1 MNLKLYP
8 ILALFLFAGC
18 VEEVDVLR
26 YSTWQSSPTEERII
40 RQTLK
45 EFDANHPEIA
55 YAFQPIPGNYTE
67 KMQLMLGT
75 GKAPDLFWLKGDT
88 APAYMSFDVLEP
100 LNPYVQ
106 EDSGFEMDDIF
117 PVFKKAFE
125 HNGNYYG
132 FAKDFN
138 TYVLFYNKKLFK
150 EAGIVEPPKD
160 WKELYAFSKKLTK
173 DADGDGKKDQFGF
186 ATEPSIDMV
195 LPFAFQNG
203 GDLIAED
210 GKVLVGQ
217 PEFVEAMTFFMSLYE
232 DGVATIPADQGAG
245 WIGDIF
251 AREQCAM
258 VMSGAWLIPYLEDNA
273 PDVDFGVVELPA
285 GKKRATLAFTNA
297 FVIPKQSKRKDEAWT
312 MLSYLAGP
320 KGMETWTKSGLALP
334 TRKSIAEKN
343 GFYNDSIF
351 KVFMNSIDHAK
362 LYKVNLKERWY
373 DESQAAMQGIFYKKK
388 DIKTT
393 LEALAKTLEKYKLN

>member
-1 MNLKLYP
+1 FAFFL
-8 ILALFLFAGC
+8 LASCG
-18 VEEVDVLR
+18 EEADVLR
-26 YSTWQSSPTEERII
+26 YSAWQSSPTEERII

-45 EFDANHPEIA
+45 EFDTHHPEIE

-100 LNPYVQ
+100 LNGYV
-106 EDSGFEMDDIF
+106 DVDNTFEIDDIF

-125 HNGNYYG
+125 QKGKYYG

-138 TYVLFYNKKLFK
+138 TYVLFYNKKLFRQT
-150 EAGIVEPPKD
+150 GIPEPPKD
-160 WKELYAFSKKLTK
+160 WEELYAFSQQLTK
-173 DADGDGKKDQFGF
+173 DKDGDGKKDQFGF

-203 GDLIAED
+203 GDLISEE
-210 GKVLVGQ
+210 GKILVGQ
-217 PEFVEAMTFFMSLYE
+217 PEFIEAVRFFMSLYE
-232 DGVATIPADQGAG
+232 DGIATIPADQGAG

-273 PDVDFGVVELPA
+273 PNVDFGVVELPA

-297 FVIPKQSKRKDEAWT
+297 FVIPKQSTHKDEAWT

-320 KGMETWTKSGLALP
+320 EGMETWTKSGLALP

-351 KVFMNSIDHAK
+351 KVFMNSIDNAK
-362 LYKVNLKERWY
+362 LYKVDLKERWY

-393 LEALAKTLEKYKLN
+393 MEALAKTLEKYKLN